1 MINHSTVVSRL
12 SMSMAATS
20 AVLVLLIISDLKMQ
34 AFGQLQPDDTFTPQ
48 NGILTVPP
56 QIETIL

>member
-20 AVLVLLIISDLKMQ
+20 IVLVLLIISDLKMQ
-34 AFGQLQPDDTFTPQ
+34 AFGPLQPDDTCTPQ

-56 QIETIL
+56 